1 MLSINGYTA
10 NTVIYNGHPTTGIYN
25 GSVVWGSQP
34 WHRYTAS
41 GTLTSWGGNTFGINN
56 RNSTSQS
63 FYYKVNSISPSI
75 SGSWLNSKGILNP
88 PMGTYFGSG
97 SKLYVKVNFSA
108 SSNRDS
114 RRIYANNLNNAT
126 TASASPYGY
135 LNRGFTAILNS
146 GNYPNRSASANINL
160 SGVYANGYNYS
171 ANSGFSTLYSIGPTA
186 NSTTAKCTV
195 TGTTWSAV
203 FNIQG

>member
-1 MLSINGYTA
+1 MLSINGYTT
-10 NTVIYNGHPTTGIYN
+10 NTVICNGHPTTGIYN
-25 GSVVWGSQP
+25 GTVVWGVKP
-34 WHRYTAS
+34 WITYTAS
-41 GTLTSWGGNTFGINN
+41 GTLSASSTVFGITNS
-56 RNSTSQS
+56 NSTSQS

-114 RRIYANNLNNAT
+114 RKIYADNLHNAT

-135 LNRGFTAILNS
+135 LGRGFTAILNS

-171 ANSGFSTLYSIGPTA
+171 ANSGFSTIYSIGPTA
-186 NSTTAKCTV
+186 NSTTAKCSI
-195 TGTTWSAV
+195 TGSTWSAV